1 MIRALV
7 DFALN
12 NKFVVLAIA
21 VLLLAWGAISFHNLP
36 VEAYPDIADNYV
48 TVITQWAGRSAEEVE
63 QQITIPIEIQMS
75 GMPHMTFLRSESIF
89 GLSFR
94 SLRDRHYAM
103 GGAFCGRGRA
113 ANHDSNRNTNVR
125 NAAHD
130 LSALRVY
137 FRPVVRDHDL
147 RRQFRERL
155 EPAEGAGKAH
165 PGQSP
170 AWTKPSTSDR
180 HRLERHG
187 PDLLVHPEK
196 HKSPIRPDG
205 IEVD

>member
-1 MIRALV
+1 
-7 DFALN
+7 
-12 NKFVVLAIA
+12 
-21 VLLLAWGAISFHNLP
+21 
-36 VEAYPDIADNYV
+36 
-48 TVITQWAGRSAEEVE
+48 
-63 QQITIPIEIQMS
+63 
-75 GMPHMTFLRSESIF
+75 
-89 GLSFR
+89 
-94 SLRDRHYAM
+94 M
-103 GGAFCGRGRA
+103 GGTFRRRSGTAG
-113 ANHDSNRNTNVR
+113 NHSHRNSNVR

-130 LSALRVY
+130 VSALRVY

-147 RRQFRERL
+147 RRQLRQRL
-155 EPAEGAGKAH
+155 EPAEGAGKAP